1 MLKRNAGSWRQGRD
15 ARLACPDEKQNRAR
29 FAALLDRHRAAVIHF
44 LYRMVQDGAVAED
57 LAAEVFVRHFSAG
70 AGSGPAGQSA
80 IGLFRIAA
88 DLALREPSNPIHPLA
103 TEQLAGVLDVGR
115 LVACMPG
122 KQRAAVLMHKYHQMD
137 CWQIAKVLNC
147 SESAAR
153 SLLVSAYEN
162 LRRWAPAVAPQ
173 SEELPSSPMP

>member
-1 MLKRNAGSWRQGRD
+1 MLKRNAGSWFRGRNE
-15 ARLACPDEKQNRAR
+15 RLACPDESQNWET

-57 LAAEVFVRHFSAG
+57 LAAEVFLRLYRSG
-70 AGSGPAGQSA
+70 AGTGPAGQSA

-88 DLALREPSNPIHPLA
+88 DLALREPRNPMRTLA

-115 LVACMPG
+115 VVACMPA

-137 CWQIAKVLNC
+137 CSQIAKVLNC

-153 SLLVSAYEN
+153 SLLLSAYEN
-162 LRRWAPAVAPQ
+162 LRRLAPAVAPQ
-173 SEELPSSPMP
+173 NEELPSWPMP